1 MFAVSN
7 AVYAYTAHFSV
18 MLAFRIIPALCH
30 PVFFSVALA
39 YGLSPPKSGKAVTK
53 VFSGITA
60 GFAFGVPFT
69 SYLADRLSLESAFL
83 FGAIISLIAFT
94 GILLFCHPCRSQ
106 KNVFQKP
113 ARHPSQ
119 TGFVAQY
126 RCRHLSLCMFSVY
139 SYFAEYLGRVSHM
152 NGTWVSF
159 MLMSFGV
166 IMIAGNFV
174 FGALLYKNMK
184 RPSSCFRFF
193 IQPPT
198 CSYTGLGR
206 LSRRSSSSSYGAPFI
221 PAVSLSARHGLLRK
235 QRRRPNSATAC
246 LSLFQPRHHHRN
258 GGGRLV
264 YFTFGNPSA
273 DVVRHHVCPSGFRA
287 DHGTLGMGKEAARR
301 SLSSVAKSGMITY
314 NIPD

>member
-1 MFAVSN
+1 MS
-7 AVYAYTAHFSV
+7 
-18 MLAFRIIPALCH
+18 FRSQLGILRKPALWLNI
-30 PVFFSVALA
+30 A
-39 YGLSPPKSGKAVTK
+39 AVTCL
-53 VFSGITA
+53 
-60 GFAFGVPFT
+60 FA
-69 SYLADRLSLESAFL
+69 A
-83 FGAIISLIAFT
+83 
-94 GILLFCHPCRSQ
+94 
-106 KNVFQKP
+106 
-113 ARHPSQ
+113 
-119 TGFVAQY
+119 
-126 RCRHLSLCMFSVY
+126 MFSVY

-198 CSYTGLGR
+198 CSYTGLER
-206 LSRRSSSSSYGAPFI
+206 LSRRWPFSSSYGAPFI

-264 YFTFGNPSA
+264 YFTLGNPSA